1 MKAYK
6 RALLYIRRKKGRSVM
21 LFGIVWVC
29 VLSMLVAGT
38 VRNQTDVVVG
48 QLKEKLSGYF
58 TIMPNRDVENAQES
72 LTDEFCRE
80 VMKEENLSTYN
91 GNDVYYMNVPKL
103 VLTAGMFTAQ
113 GNENEAQVARF
124 VSCTNSFYSEQF
136 YMGEL
141 EVTEGEHIQPED
153 EGEALVSETLARE
166 NHLKVGDTFT
176 SLVTEGY
183 QGLNDAALGESFEH
197 RVKGIFRV
205 KNPSKDDSQN
215 AERNIPDNYIF
226 IDTKTDRNVMTK
238 LRGDDMD
245 WYRYGINFYIRDSAK
260 FEETLEDVE
269 RKITLPS
276 EAYRIEQ
283 NNGKYQ
289 QSAEPLEKLI
299 RMMGVFITAVLILST
314 VILCLILVMWM
325 KDRKR
330 EIGVYLEVGIEK
342 KNILMQLL
350 IESTLIYLASFLL
363 ALPCAVVVM
372 NSVGQML
379 FESEVLETVGMEVTV
394 VFMVFVVGAI
404 LMGMAVMVS
413 YLNVARMNPKDILS
427 SNE

>member
-1 MKAYK
+1 
-6 RALLYIRRKKGRSVM
+6 M

-58 TIMPNRDVENAQES
+58 TIMPNRDVENAQEA

-314 VILCLILVMWM
+314 VILCLILMMWM

-379 FESEVLETVGMEVTV
+379 FESEVLETVGMEATV